1 MQDLHNI
8 KALQERIAL
17 FEDMDAY
24 KTVYL
29 HYFNG
34 LQRFVTSFVKSKE
47 VSEEIVSDVFIK
59 IWQIRNRL
67 MEIENLRV
75 YLYTIARNFSLN
87 YIQRSQKNPP
97 KSFEELGFDPPLQ
110 WNSPEDQL
118 ISSEIRNRIQ
128 QAIHQLPN
136 QCRIIFHLVKEDG
149 RSYKEAADIL
159 QVSPLTIRNQ
169 LAIAVKK
176 MAAALPDLSAS
187 SKLESK
193 TKS

>member
-1 MQDLHNI
+1 
-8 KALQERIAL
+8 
-17 FEDMDAY
+17 MDAY

-97 KSFEELGFDPPLQ
+97 KSFEELSFDPPLQ

-118 ISSEIRNRIQ
+118 INNEIRKRIHEAIQ
-128 QAIHQLPN
+128 QLPT
-136 QCRIIFHLVKEDG
+136 QCRMIFHLVKEDG
-149 RSYKEAADIL
+149 LSYKEAAEIL

-176 MAAALPDLSAS
+176 MAATLPDLSS
-187 SKLESK
+187 SAVSANKLRG
-193 TKS
+193 